1 MSTEK
6 TIRILNLN
14 KQVLNAE
21 NLGEHSIK
29 TLKDSL
35 LLVIQIACKLHKDN
49 DGDAEYLTK
58 TQSRLD
64 ASIAGL
70 QGVNDIINDLSLLRE
85 DPSIVDSVSVKYAFA
100 LDAFNLSLD
109 K

>member
-21 NLGEHSIK
+21 NLGENSILQ
-29 TLKDSL
+29 LKNSL
-35 LLVIQIACKLHKDN
+35 DLVMKIACKLHKDN
-49 DGDAEYLTK
+49 DGDDDYLLK
-58 TQSRLD
+58 TQKRLD
-64 ASIAGL
+64 ATLSGL
-70 QGVNDIINDLSLLRE
+70 QGVNDIIIDMKALRS
-85 DPSIVDSVSVKYAFA
+85 DTVIVDSMITKYN
-100 LDAFNLSLD
+100 FNLEVFNELLD